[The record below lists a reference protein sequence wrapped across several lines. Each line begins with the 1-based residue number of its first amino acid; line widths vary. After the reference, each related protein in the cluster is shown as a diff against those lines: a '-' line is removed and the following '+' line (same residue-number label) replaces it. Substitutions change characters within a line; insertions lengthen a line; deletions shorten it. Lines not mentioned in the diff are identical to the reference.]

1 MKRIKTKLLIVVL
14 LALGTFSYQYFTSI
28 GDSDIKKAAQQRVE
42 KKLASTESV
51 IFDNVKIAQKNQY
64 KEGESYRVCGL
75 YRLASQTEFLPF
87 VANIDVQSGAFSEH
101 DQLLVSE
108 TPEIKLAIDNL
119 CQDTDKKS

>member
-1 MKRIKTKLLIVVL
+1 M
-14 LALGTFSYQYFTSI
+14 ALGTFSYQYFTSI